1 MVCQEALG
9 LQLFYQFGDY
19 ASLRC
24 TVLAGD
30 DDVDVPTGGFTTT
43 VWTAYLHQ
51 VQLGGFY
58 NLEDHLSEVLD
69 HSAYLLTRNSHIEL
83 LKVF

>member
-43 VWTAYLHQ
+43 V
-51 VQLGGFY
+51 
-58 NLEDHLSEVLD
+58 
-69 HSAYLLTRNSHIEL
+69 
-83 LKVF
+83 